1 MPFAATPAL
10 YEIDFKDFRSRLVLC
25 KYDKMTRQITQG
37 KGGSPKGS
45 RRIQLRIVAASA
57 YSELSTPAP
66 AQKNTHGSTTDTQG
80 YGV

>member
-10 YEIDFKDFRSRLVLC
+10 YEINFKDFRSRLVLC
-25 KYDKMTRQITQG
+25 KYDKMTRQITKG
-37 KGGSPKGS
+37 KASSKGS